1 MAHEYV
7 FRGEREPFA
16 PDPKEQ
22 QARENAK
29 REAEQ
34 LVNREPPT
42 ATRDLALDAEV
53 EEKIGDYQV
62 GGLDSF
68 GAESTEP
75 TASADPTGAPDR
87 RV

>member
-7 FRGEREPFA
+7 FRGEGEPFA
-16 PDPKEQ
+16 PDPKDLR
-22 QARENAK
+22 AREEAK

-34 LVNREPPT
+34 LVNQPPKE
-42 ATRDLALDAEV
+42 AERDLSADAEV

-68 GAESTEP
+68 GASP
-75 TASADPTGAPDR
+75 PAAPWEHRDR
-87 RV
+87 